1 MSSRAL
7 SPLARG
13 RLRAAAVLVAPAL
26 VGAALGLAG
35 PAAAGASGVAVPG
48 GAAGASAAR
57 VHRTARR
64 ASVAAAS
71 VSGAT
76 EVGLMTTLGGAVQP
90 TSTSYAVYWAPPGA
104 GFSANYQPVTQGY
117 LRDVGGTSYYGIT
130 TQYGVQNSSAFG
142 GSWVDQS
149 LLPGGRGSSGAPLT
163 DSDVQS
169 AVAAALRANPQWGPP
184 SVTKTF
190 FVFLPYGVYLSE
202 GGATSFMANGFCAYH
217 SYFMSQTGAD
227 VVYAAMPYAATD
239 PAGCGQPGPWPNQS
253 GDPIHPGDADQE
265 VNLISHEQMEAVTD
279 PLLTAWGFPS
289 SSPIAGYE
297 IGDAC
302 LGVTGPRRVDG
313 SNVTLH
319 GNPYLVQAEWSNAAA
334 PVPNDTLAN
343 GCVVSAG
350 AATASSPTTSTT
362 TSSPTTSTLPP
373 AVPVMTRLAGADR
386 IGTAISISHDS
397 YPQAGSAGA
406 VVLSR
411 SDGFADALAGTP
423 LAAAKHAPLLL
434 TPSNAALDP
443 GAAAEISRVL
453 SPGGTVYVLGG
464 PSAVSSAVDAQLQAT
479 FNVVRLAGS
488 DRYATAVAI
497 ADHGLGN
504 PGVQVLATGLDF
516 PDALSGGAAAASAG
530 GVVLLTDG
538 SALPPATASYLA
550 AHPGTRWALGGPAAG
565 AGTGVG
571 ATPLVGSDR
580 YDTATRVAR
589 AFFPAPSAV
598 GVASGL
604 AFPDALGGGVH
615 AAAHHAPLL
624 LVPPDQVPAGV
635 ATYLSS
641 LQPGS
646 PHGYVYGG
654 TTAVYDSTAAALASA
669 L

>member
-1 MSSRAL
+1 M

-13 RLRAAAVLVAPAL
+13 RFRAAAAL
-26 VGAALGLAG
+26 VGPAVVVAAALGLAG
-35 PAAAGASGVAVPG
+35 PAAGASGAAA
-48 GAAGASAAR
+48 AAGSGPAR
-57 VHRTARR
+57 FHRMAPR

-76 EVGLMTTLGGAVQP
+76 EVGQMTTLGGPVQV

-104 GFSANYQPVTQGY
+104 GFSANFQPVTQGY

-130 TQYGVQNSSAFG
+130 TQYGVQNSSVFG
-142 GSWVDQS
+142 GSWVDQNAF
-149 LLPGGRGSSGAPLT
+149 PGGRGSSAAPLT
-163 DSDVQS
+163 DTDVQ
-169 AVAAALRANPQWGPP
+169 AVVAAALRANPGWGPP
-184 SVTKTF
+184 AVNKTV
-190 FVFLPYGVYLSE
+190 FVFLPYGVYLTE
-202 GGATSFMANGFCAYH
+202 GGATSFMSGGFCAYH

-253 GDPIHPGDADQE
+253 GDPLHPGDADQE
-265 VNLISHEQMEAVTD
+265 VNLIAHEQMEAVTD

-289 SSPIAGYE
+289 TSPIAGYE

-302 LGVTGPRRVDG
+302 LGITGPRRADG

-334 PVPNDTLAN
+334 PVPNDTVAN
-343 GCVVSAG
+343 GCVLSAG
-350 AATASSPTTSTT
+350 AATASSPTSTSTSSTT
-362 TSSPTTSTLPP
+362 TSTVPP
-373 AVPVMTRLAGADR
+373 AAPIMTRLAGADR
-386 IGTAISISHDS
+386 IGTAIAISRDS

-423 LAAAKHAPLLL
+423 LAAAKRAPLLL
-434 TPSNAALDP
+434 TPSNAGLDP

-464 PSAVSSAVDAQLQAT
+464 PNAISSAVDAQLRAT

-488 DRYATAVAI
+488 DRYATAIAI
-497 ADHGLGN
+497 ADQGLGN
-504 PGVQVLATGLDF
+504 PGVQLLATGLDF
-516 PDALSGGAAAASAG
+516 PDALSGGAAAASTG
-530 GVVLLTDG
+530 GAVLLTDG

-550 AHPGTRWALGGPAAG
+550 AHPATRWALGGPAAG

-571 ATPLVGSDR
+571 ATPIVGSDR

-589 AFFPAPSAV
+589 AFFTAPTTV

-624 LVPPDQVPAGV
+624 LVPPDHVPAGV
-635 ATYLSS
+635 QTYLTS

-654 TTAVYDSTAAALASA
+654 TTAVYDSTAAAVAAA

>member
-13 RLRAAAVLVAPAL
+13 RLCAAAVLVGPAL
-26 VGAALGLAG
+26 VAAALSVAG
-35 PAAAGASGVAVPG
+35 PAAAGASGVAAVG
-48 GAAGASAAR
+48 GAAGAAGAAGPGAAR

-76 EVGLMTTLGGAVQP
+76 EVGQMTTLGGAVQP

-149 LLPGGRGSSGAPLT
+149 AFPAGRGSTVAPLT
-163 DSDVQS
+163 DADVQS

-190 FVFLPYGVYLSE
+190 FVFLPYGIYLSE

-239 PAGCGQPGPWPNQS
+239 PAGCGQAGPWPNQS
-253 GDPIHPGDADQE
+253 GDPVHPGDADQE

-297 IGDAC
+297 IGDVC
-302 LGVTGPRRVDG
+302 LGVTGPRRADG

-334 PVPNDTLAN
+334 PVPNDTVAN
-343 GCVVSAG
+343 GCVLSAG
-350 AATASSPTTSTT
+350 ASTASSPT
-362 TSSPTTSTLPP
+362 TTSTLPP
-373 AVPVMTRLAGADR
+373 ASPVMTRLAGADR
-386 IGTAISISHDS
+386 IGTAIAISHDS
-397 YPQAGSAGA
+397 YPQGGSAGA

-434 TPSNAALDP
+434 TPSNAGLDP
-443 GAAAEISRVL
+443 GAATEVSRVL

-464 PSAVSSAVDAQLQAT
+464 PSAISSAVDAQLRTT

-497 ADHGLGN
+497 ADQGLGN

-516 PDALSGGAAAASAG
+516 PDALSGGAAAASTG
-530 GVVLLTDG
+530 GAVLLTDG

-571 ATPLVGSDR
+571 ATPIVGSDR

-589 AFFPAPSAV
+589 AFFTAPTTV

-635 ATYLSS
+635 GTYLSS

-654 TTAVYDSTAAALASA
+654 TTAVSDSTAAAVASA

>member
-1 MSSRAL
+1 MSSRPL
-7 SPLARG
+7 SSSARG
-13 RLRAAAVLVAPAL
+13 RVRAAAALVGPAL
-26 VGAALGLAG
+26 VAAGLGLALAG
-35 PAAAGASGVAVPG
+35 PAAGASGAPG
-48 GAAGASAAR
+48 PPGAAR
-57 VHRTARR
+57 VYRTARH

-71 VSGAT
+71 ISGAT
-76 EVGLMTTLGGAVQP
+76 EVGQMTTLGGAVQT
-90 TSTSYAVYWAPPGA
+90 TSTSYAVYWAPPGS
-104 GFSANYQPVTQGY
+104 GFSANYQPVTEGY
-117 LRDVGGTSYYGIT
+117 LRDVGGTPYYGIT
-130 TQYGVQNSSAFG
+130 TQYGVQDASAFG

-149 LLPGGRGSSGAPLT
+149 LFPGGRGSSVAPLT

-169 AVAAALRANPQWGPP
+169 AVTAALKANPGWGP
-184 SVTKTF
+184 STVTKTV

-202 GGATSFMANGFCAYH
+202 GGATSFTAGGFCAYH
-217 SYFMSQTGAD
+217 SYFMNQSGAD
-227 VVYAAMPYAATD
+227 VVYAAMPYAATN
-239 PAGCGQPGPWPNQS
+239 PAGCGQPGPWPNQA
-253 GDPIHPGDADQE
+253 GDPLHPGDADQE

-297 IGDAC
+297 IGDVC
-302 LGVTGPRRVDG
+302 LGITGPRRADG

-334 PVPNDTLAN
+334 PVPYDTVSN
-343 GCVVSAG
+343 GCVLSAG
-350 AATASSPTTSTT
+350 TATASSPTT
-362 TSSPTTSTLPP
+362 TSTLPP
-373 AVPVMTRLAGADR
+373 ASPVMTRLAGPDR
-386 IGTAISISHDS
+386 IGTAIAISHDS

-443 GAAAEISRVL
+443 GAGAEVSRVL

-464 PSAVSSAVDAQLQAT
+464 PSAISSAVDTQLQAT
-479 FNVVRLAGS
+479 FHVVRLAGS

-497 ADHGLGN
+497 ADQGLGN

-516 PDALSGGAAAASAG
+516 PDALSGGAAAASG
-530 GVVLLTDG
+530 GGAVLLTDG
-538 SALPPATASYLA
+538 SALPAATASYLA

-571 ATPLVGSDR
+571 ATAIVGTDR

-589 AFFPAPSAV
+589 AFFTAPTTV

-615 AAAHHAPLL
+615 AAAHHAPLI

-635 ATYLSS
+635 GTYLSS
-641 LQPGS
+641 LRAGS
-646 PHGYVYGG
+646 PHGFVYGG
-654 TTAVYDSTAAALASA
+654 PTAVYDSTAAAVAAA